1 MNDTVAAIVG
11 AFFIIGIAA
20 GIIAVVAMSVLRA
33 ERRGNRGDY
42 ADPVDDD
49 PYEPGEPPQG
59 SGWDDT
65 RPDGRSRWPGE
76 SDTDFRGR

>member
-1 MNDTVAAIVG
+1 MNDTVVAIVS

-33 ERRGNRGDY
+33 ERRGHRDDDY
-42 ADPVDDD
+42 ADSYGPD
-49 PYEPGEPPQG
+49 EPPQG

-65 RPDGRSRWPGE
+65 TPDGHPRWPGE
-76 SDTDFRGR
+76 SDTEFRGR

>member
-1 MNDTVAAIVG
+1 MNDTVVAIVS

-33 ERRGNRGDY
+33 ERRGNRDDDY
-42 ADPVDDD
+42 ADAYGPD
-49 PYEPGEPPQG
+49 EPPQG

-65 RPDGRSRWPGE
+65 MPDGHPRWPGE
-76 SDTDFRGR
+76 SGTDFRGR

>member
-1 MNDTVAAIVG
+1 MNDTVVAIVS

-33 ERRGNRGDY
+33 ERRRNR
-42 ADPVDDD
+42 DDD
-49 PYEPGEPPQG
+49 YSDSYGPDEPPHG

-65 RPDGRSRWPGE
+65 RPDGHPRWPGE

>member
-1 MNDTVAAIVG
+1 MNDTVVAIVS

-33 ERRGNRGDY
+33 EGRRNRDD
-42 ADPVDDD
+42 ADADSYGPD
-49 PYEPGEPPQG
+49 EPPHG

-65 RPDGRSRWPGE
+65 APDGHPHWPGE